1 MSSGYPRRMPEQPPV
16 QFISREQRSESIAVT
31 SRAFWP
37 DPLFGFFA
45 RSPKQETRQLP
56 IFLGALLRDC
66 FNHGEVW
73 GALENER
80 VVGSASWLPPGG
92 SPRSRSRELKIYAAC
107 GRALLTG
114 RNRVTGLKLLN
125 AVEDEHPSQPHWY
138 LALLGVDPSLQG
150 HGYGRALLEP
160 VLTKCDTAIEP
171 AYLETQKPENLP
183 FYERFGFRVL
193 KEVSVPGSPTVW
205 LMWREPDPSRLEN

>member
-1 MSSGYPRRMPEQPPV
+1 MTEQSSIQL
-16 QFISREQRSESIAVT
+16 ISRQQRDESIAVT

-45 RSPKQETRQLP
+45 KSQEQERRLLP

-66 FNHGEVW
+66 FHHGQVW

-80 VVGSASWLPPGG
+80 VVGSASWLPPGAT
-92 SPRSRSRELKIYAAC
+92 PRSTLREFRIYAAC
-107 GRALLTG
+107 ARALLTG
-114 RNRVTGLKLLN
+114 RNRVTGIRLLS
-125 AVEDEHPSQPHWY
+125 AVEDEHPSEPHWY

-150 HGYGRALLEP
+150 HGYGRALLQP
-160 VLTKCDTAIEP
+160 VLTKCDTRIEP

-193 KEVSVPGSPTVW
+193 NEISVPGSPPVW
-205 LMWREPDPSRLEN
+205 LMWRDPDPTRLES